1 MNTDFKKGRGEGRG
15 REKGRGEEARGRGE
29 TKIKTQVLENR
40 AGRDEVQQVSSA
52 FKLILITNFLIG
64 ILTLALL
71 S

>member
-1 MNTDFKKGRGEGRG
+1 MNPDFKKGRGEGRG
-15 REKGRGEEARGRGE
+15 REKRRGEKGRGREE

-52 FKLILITNFLIG
+52 FKLILITFSLV
-64 ILTLALL
+64 